1 MATIVNMPKVGIS
14 VESCIITSWHFKKG
28 DIVKAGD
35 ILFSFET
42 DKTAVDEEAKTSG
55 ELLEILENEGSDVK
69 VLAPVCIIG
78 EHNEDISG
86 LLKTTN
92 IKSAELADEFIES
105 INDKAESFN
114 ENKKSIESFNEKA
127 EKDFNEEEIAKGFVE
142 NEEQMKNQS
151 EGFNERVENE
161 KEFNEEERENEGIA
175 VTSATNSPIIITAYN
190 ENKGVKISKRAKRL
204 AKKSGVNIK
213 ETKGTG
219 VYGRICEKDVRL
231 KIEKGQTYTKA
242 ALEQEKI
249 GFFEGSGI
257 SGKVT
262 ITDIKTREDNISAMP
277 SKAKNVAED
286 TIVTTLSPMR
296 KSISKT
302 MLASLKNSAQLT
314 NTSSF
319 DATSILAFRKKIK
332 KTNIYNITLNDIIL
346 FATAK
351 TILNHPIL
359 NAHLIEDMLTLFTTV
374 NLGIAVD
381 TERGIMVPFIENA
394 DRMSLG
400 EISKIAKE
408 LATKARKGI
417 ALANDKNLATFTVT
431 NLGTLGVESF
441 TPIINPPQTAI
452 LGVCSICD
460 KVKLVDEKV
469 TIYKSMGLS
478 LTYDHR
484 VIDGAP
490 AGKFI
495 EELCY
500 NLENFETLLV
510 K

>member
-1 MATIVNMPKVGIS
+1 
-14 VESCIITSWHFKKG
+14 
-28 DIVKAGD
+28 
-35 ILFSFET
+35 
-42 DKTAVDEEAKTSG
+42 
-55 ELLEILENEGSDVK
+55 
-69 VLAPVCIIG
+69 
-78 EHNEDISG
+78 
-86 LLKTTN
+86 
-92 IKSAELADEFIES
+92 
-105 INDKAESFN
+105 
-114 ENKKSIESFNEKA
+114 
-127 EKDFNEEEIAKGFVE
+127 
-142 NEEQMKNQS
+142 
-151 EGFNERVENE
+151 
-161 KEFNEEERENEGIA
+161 
-175 VTSATNSPIIITAYN
+175 
-190 ENKGVKISKRAKRL
+190 
-204 AKKSGVNIK
+204 GVNIK

-262 ITDIKTREDNISAMP
+262 ITDIKTREDNISAIP

-314 NTSSF
+314 NTASF

-359 NAHLIEDMLTLFTTV
+359 NAHLIEDTLTLFTTV

-400 EISKIAKE
+400 EISKTAKE
-408 LATKARKGI
+408 LAEKAREGKGI
-417 ALANDKNLATFTVT
+417 LWDKNKATFTVT